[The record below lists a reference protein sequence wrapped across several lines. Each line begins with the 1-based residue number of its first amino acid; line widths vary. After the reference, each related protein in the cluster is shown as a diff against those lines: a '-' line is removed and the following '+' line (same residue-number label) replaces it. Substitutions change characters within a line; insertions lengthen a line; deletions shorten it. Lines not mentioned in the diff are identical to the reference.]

1 MSLSL
6 SQPQLVHLQKGD
18 SDIIP
23 ASSSGPCEDQ
33 MRSATWKCFQKA
45 ESPLLM
51 PSPVVVAS
59 AGQLWVHLAQD
70 PDQRSARMHLEEMH
84 SSVQMWIW
92 ISGYQ
97 KGVGVG
103 SVGTIPL
110 IFQNILSFQ
119 NIIIQN
125 SWLYIHDT
133 LMNLMTMRFSLCAF
147 NYDSSSNKDENEDL
161 V

>member
-6 SQPQLVHLQKGD
+6 SQPQLAHLQKGD

-23 ASSSGPCEDQ
+23 ASSSGTCEDQ

-51 PSPVVVAS
+51 LSPVVVAS
-59 AGQLWVHLAQD
+59 AAQLWVHLAQD

-119 NIIIQN
+119 NIIIVQ
-125 SWLYIHDT
+125 LYIHDT

-147 NYDSSSNKDENEDL
+147 NYDSSSNKDKNEDL